1 MIGLA
6 VHINL
11 TNVYL
16 QVIQNAD
23 AVSLFFPIFF
33 LKNVFW
39 KLILPRPWLIFPFQQ
54 GLLKEPQKDR
64 EPTAFTVLA
73 GSEFTLGMTV
83 QLLIA
88 VKLQVTEHYLSSV
101 SPSKNKMLRQFQEQC
116 DIFSSLAFNIDHLEV
131 FILFSLS
138 REAVCSVFAPYSQQA
153 HGLSQGRT
161 DLSLGNV
168 DLCQVYV

>member
-33 LKNVFW
+33 LKNGFW

-64 EPTAFTVLA
+64 EPIAFTVLA
-73 GSEFTLGMTV
+73 GSEFTLSMTV

-88 VKLQVTEHYLSSV
+88 VKL
-101 SPSKNKMLRQFQEQC
+101 
-116 DIFSSLAFNIDHLEV
+116 
-131 FILFSLS
+131 
-138 REAVCSVFAPYSQQA
+138 
-153 HGLSQGRT
+153 
-161 DLSLGNV
+161 
-168 DLCQVYV
+168 